1 MDGVF
6 VQSGDMDLQD
16 GEQFAFVSRVI
27 PDFKFIGED
36 GAGAQTVD
44 LLVRMRDAPGG
55 NLVTDANVAVDSETQ
70 VKNIR
75 GRGRQFA
82 LKVSSHNDS
91 SQNTANRLGV
101 GWRLG
106 STRLDVKPDGRQ

>member
-1 MDGVF
+1 
-6 VQSGDMDLQD
+6 
-16 GEQFAFVSRVI
+16 
-27 PDFKFIGED
+27 
-36 GAGAQTVD
+36 
-44 LLVRMRDAPGG
+44 MRDAPGG
-55 NLVTDANVAVDSETQ
+55 SFVTDANVAVDSETQ
-70 VKNIR
+70 VMNIR

-82 LKVSSHNDS
+82 LKVTSYNDS